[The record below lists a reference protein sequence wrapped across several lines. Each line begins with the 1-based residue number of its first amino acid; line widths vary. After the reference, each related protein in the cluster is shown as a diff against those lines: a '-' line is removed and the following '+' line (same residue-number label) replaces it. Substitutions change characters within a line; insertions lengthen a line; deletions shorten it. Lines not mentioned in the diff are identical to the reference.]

1 MKLRRT
7 LAKLVGGAHEEA
19 PEEAVPTEALL
30 GEEDTPAGSAETS
43 SGGGLAI
50 TFTLV
55 ERPRDEQ

>member
-7 LAKLVGGAHEEA
+7 LAKLVGGAHDEA
-19 PEEAVPTEALL
+19 PEEEVPTETHP
-30 GEEDTPAGSAETS
+30 EEAEAPAQSAGPP